1 MLLSCLVGGDK
12 VDKGHI
18 WVLGGKPRTKSSKTL
33 TKYIGYMPQVLY
45 TNYSLLQRKVNNYY
59 GRYTILYVPM
69 SNNTI
74 VL

>member
-18 WVLGGKPRTKSSKTL
+18 WVLGGQPRTKGSKTL

-45 TNYSLLQRKVNNYY
+45 LLYFIAVMKSLL
-59 GRYTILYVPM
+59 
-69 SNNTI
+69 
-74 VL
+74 